1 MSMNA
6 RNTMNMV
13 ESKGKRRNTMME
25 SLVQSMN
32 MNMINMV
39 TLSERRKLKKERR
52 VENTEYLVSITTKL
66 GNGLALAALAMLSVK
81 TWVGVPHMTS

>member
-1 MSMNA
+1 
-6 RNTMNMV
+6 MNMV
-13 ESKGKRRNTMME
+13 ESKGKRRNTMMG

>member
-1 MSMNA
+1 MNA

-13 ESKGKRRNTMME
+13 ESKGKRRNTMMG
-25 SLVQSMN
+25 SLVQSMS

-39 TLSERRKLKKERR
+39 TLLERRKLKKERR

>member
-1 MSMNA
+1 MNA

-52 VENTEYLVSITTKL
+52 VENTEYSVSITTKH
-66 GNGLALAALAMLSVK
+66 GNGLVLLQHWPCYL
-81 TWVGVPHMTS
+81 

>member
-1 MSMNA
+1 MNA

-13 ESKGKRRNTMME
+13 ESKGKRRNTMMG
-25 SLVQSMN
+25 SLVQSMS

>member
-1 MSMNA
+1 
-6 RNTMNMV
+6 MNMV
-13 ESKGKRRNTMME
+13 ESKGKRRNTMMG
-25 SLVQSMN
+25 SLVQSMS

-39 TLSERRKLKKERR
+39 TLLERRKLKKERR

>member
-1 MSMNA
+1 
-6 RNTMNMV
+6 MNMV
-13 ESKGKRRNTMME
+13 ESKGKRRNTMMG
-25 SLVQSMN
+25 SLVQSMS
-32 MNMINMV
+32 MNMINTV
-39 TLSERRKLKKERR
+39 TLLERRKLKKERR